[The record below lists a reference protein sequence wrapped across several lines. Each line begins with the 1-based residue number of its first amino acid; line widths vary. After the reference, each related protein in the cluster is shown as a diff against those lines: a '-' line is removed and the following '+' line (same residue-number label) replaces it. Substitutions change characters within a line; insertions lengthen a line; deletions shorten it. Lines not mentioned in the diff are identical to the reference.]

1 MKPLS
6 HNLPLSFE
14 CEVDTMDMF
23 QHRFEKDRL
32 KEAPLA
38 ARMRPAAF
46 QDFVG
51 QEHLVAG
58 EAGERQGLKMSWLL
72 SRLYS

>member
-14 CEVDTMDMF
+14 CEVDTLDLF
-23 QHRFEKDRL
+23 PHRFEKDRL
-32 KEAPLA
+32 KEDPLA

-46 QDFVG
+46 QELVG
-51 QEHLVAG
+51 QEHLV
-58 EAGERQGLKMSWLL
+58 AGERQGLKMSWLL